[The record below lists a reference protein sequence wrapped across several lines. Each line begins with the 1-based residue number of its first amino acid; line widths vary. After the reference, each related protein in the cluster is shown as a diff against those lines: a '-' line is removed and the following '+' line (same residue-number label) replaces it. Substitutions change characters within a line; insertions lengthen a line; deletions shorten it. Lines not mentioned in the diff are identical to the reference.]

1 MQKESVKDR
10 KAKNIGLFL
19 VVVVI
24 GFVLFK
30 GCNYFFNKNSN
41 KAEENTA
48 QQNIVSVND
57 NFVYTKHA
65 KCRMDCRNIS
75 EKEIMEVVREGH
87 INYAKSKQEDGR
99 CPTYA
104 IEDEVADGSH
114 LRVVFAKCENTTKVV
129 TCIDLDKEFKCTC
142 K

>member
-87 INYAKSKQEDGR
+87 INYAKSK
-99 CPTYA
+99 
-104 IEDEVADGSH
+104 
-114 LRVVFAKCENTTKVV
+114 
-129 TCIDLDKEFKCTC
+129 
-142 K
+142 